1 MNYLPIKRA
10 LISVTDKTGI
20 IDLAGFL
27 TKNNV
32 EIVSTGGTAR
42 LIRENNI
49 EVTGISQV
57 TGFPEILGG
66 RVKTLH
72 PKVHG
77 GVLADKDNPDH
88 DKTLKEQ
95 DIGYFDLVCVNL
107 YDFAGAVAGQADIK
121 DAVEKID
128 IGGPTLLR
136 AAAKN
141 FHSVC
146 VLPHP
151 DYYQTFMNELSKN
164 GAIDLAFRQKTAWFT
179 FDLTSRYDTMIADY
193 LHRKTDTHSDES

>member
-1 MNYLPIKRA
+1 MQFLPVKRA
-10 LISVTDKTGI
+10 LLSVTHKDGLVE
-20 IDLAGFL
+20 LAGFL
-27 TKNNV
+27 AEMDV

-42 LIRENNI
+42 LIREKNI
-49 EVTGISQV
+49 PVTGVSEV

-72 PKVHG
+72 PFIHG
-77 GVLADKDNPDH
+77 GILADKDDPGH
-88 DKTLKEQ
+88 GRTLETHG
-95 DIGYFDLVCVNL
+95 IGFFDLVCVNL
-107 YDFAGAVAGQADIK
+107 YDFAGAVADDAGLK

-151 DYYQTFMNELSKN
+151 DLYTPFMKQIEENGHVDLS
-164 GAIDLAFRQKTAWFT
+164 FRQRTALSAFE
-179 FDLTSRYDTMIADY
+179 LTSGYDRMIAEY
-193 LHRKTDTHSDES
+193 LAGKQT